1 MRVITGYASNVGLG
15 NVGSWV
21 VGRVLSQSGYPLLSP
36 RFISGEVLDMTHCQD
51 EFMRNKDGE
60 RVQLMLLHSFV
71 VAYFSACQEFHVLCH
86 KVMRVGKAK
95 TVLLLFLLQSFM

>member
-36 RFISGEVLDMTHCQD
+36 RFISGEVLDM
-51 EFMRNKDGE
+51 RNKDGE

-71 VAYFSACQEFHVLCH
+71 VAYFSACQEFH
-86 KVMRVGKAK
+86 KVMRVGKAN

>member
-21 VGRVLSQSGYPLLSP
+21 VGWVLSQSGYPLLSP
-36 RFISGEVLDMTHCQD
+36 RFISGEVLD
-51 EFMRNKDGE
+51 MRNKDGE

-86 KVMRVGKAK
+86 KVMRVGKAN